1 MRVVHFAPAVLPTQ
15 THLFNSIAKLV
26 DLHVVYLSEP
36 TERRDKQLW
45 ASFDDPWG
53 AEPCYPYSY
62 ADMRSFS
69 IGVLDMYV
77 VGPGRLGVVLDEL
90 DPDVVSVHSW
100 GFQSIS
106 PILWARKHRI
116 PAVMYS
122 ESSRTSG
129 LLRDPLSN
137 AYRRWMLK
145 GCSAYFTMG
154 PAASEYVLRLGAAPD
169 RCVEACLPA
178 ADFHPDSERSAPVEE
193 DRLRIL
199 WVGRLVKRKRPE
211 VAVEVFGRI
220 ARESDRAS
228 LTIVGSGPLEARVR
242 AAAARVGGPI
252 ELVGRVEGQSLSSI
266 YGKHDVLIVTAVRE
280 TWGLVVNEA
289 LAHGLYVIS
298 SDEVGAALAL
308 LEEDTGRVV
317 AAGDVEAFVGALREF
332 VANRP
337 GRPRSASAEG
347 RINECT
353 AEAFA
358 HKYLQMLDL
367 VVTGRL
373 SHKVTE

>member
-26 DLHVVYLSEP
+26 DLHVVYLSKL
-36 TERRDKQLW
+36 TERRDNQLW
-45 ASFDDPWG
+45 TGFDDPWG
-53 AEPCYPYSY
+53 AEPSYPYSY
-62 ADMRSFS
+62 ADTRSFS
-69 IGVLDMYV
+69 IGALDMYV
-77 VGPGRLGVVLDEL
+77 DGPGRLGAVLDEL
-90 DPDVVSVHSW
+90 NPDIVSVHSW

-154 PAASEYVLRLGAAPD
+154 PAASEYLLRLGAAPD
-169 RCVEACLPA
+169 RYVEFCLPA
-178 ADFHPDSERSAPVEE
+178 ADFARDCEQSAPVEAE
-193 DRLRIL
+193 GRLRIL

-220 ARESDRAS
+220 AREFDRAS
-228 LTIVGSGPLEARVR
+228 LTIVGNGPLEARVR

-266 YGKHDVLIVTAVRE
+266 YSKHDVLLVTAVRK

-317 AAGDVEAFVGALREF
+317 PAGNVEAFVGALREF
-332 VANRP
+332 VAKCP
-337 GRPRSASAEG
+337 GRPRRASAKG
-347 RINECT
+347 RISECT
-353 AEAFA
+353 AEAYA
-358 HKYLQMLDL
+358 HKYLQVLDL
-367 VVTGRL
+367 AVAGR
-373 SHKVTE
+373 SIT